1 MILPAPVIVVEDD
14 HLIQMRFKEILCN
27 IGYTNEKLLFA
38 QNLAQANRL
47 LNDFSASFALVDLGL
62 PDGSGI
68 EFIKKLK
75 CYDPS
80 ISILVL
86 VLVLQ
91 GLSNKE
97 IASDLNISR
106 YTVEAH
112 IKHIYRKLE
121 VCTRTKAVGTA
132 RSMGLID

>member
-86 VLVLQ
+86 Q

>member
-1 MILPAPVIVVEDD
+1 MATTW
-14 HLIQMRFKEILCN
+14 CC
-27 IGYTNEKLLFA
+27 TSC
-38 QNLAQANRL
+38 
-47 LNDFSASFALVDLGL
+47 LNS
-62 PDGSGI
+62 P
-68 EFIKKLK
+68 IKKLK

-80 ISILVL
+80 ISI
-86 VLVLQ
+86 LVLQ